1 MAIGDVTV
9 KEEETVA
16 GRLKKFT
23 DSNSPSM
30 QYASALG
37 RREAGA
43 RGLTNS
49 SIAVGAAAESVMRI
63 GSDVAKADA
72 NIFSQSSISQ
82 AQNKTALEQQRVSD
96 VAALDR
102 TKLTTDTQLKIQ
114 TQGDQ
119 AAKERLASQILS
131 QEKIAQQQS
140 QTQKSIQSSADT
152 AAMERLTN
160 QLGSTEAMAVAD
172 RTNKMAI
179 ANTQAAS
186 ALAVETQ
193 RGVTSKALETQ
204 RAASAESLN
213 TATLTSNEQ
222 VQAARNASQE
232 SIAKSNATAAAAEGR
247 LDRLS
252 RENVTKWNNESAIK
266 LQQMKENFGVTS
278 EYRADATNA
287 FNSFSNGVANIDI
300 TSSPESQVEQFNRVN
315 DSYNERMNFL
325 NTSRISDLA
334 AKGLDATDTEAMEAY
349 NKAIQVGMTATE
361 LDQLGGVPAGTAEA
375 WVQSK
380 GLQPLRTPK

>member
-1 MAIGDVTV
+1 
-9 KEEETVA
+9 
-16 GRLKKFT
+16 
-23 DSNSPSM
+23 
-30 QYASALG
+30 
-37 RREAGA
+37 
-43 RGLTNS
+43 
-49 SIAVGAAAESVMRI
+49 
-63 GSDVAKADA
+63 
-72 NIFSQSSISQ
+72 
-82 AQNKTALEQQRVSD
+82 
-96 VAALDR
+96 
-102 TKLTTDTQLKIQ
+102 
-114 TQGDQ
+114 
-119 AAKERLASQILS
+119 
-131 QEKIAQQQS
+131 
-140 QTQKSIQSSADT
+140 
-152 AAMERLTN
+152 
-160 QLGSTEAMAVAD
+160 MAVAD
-172 RTNKMAI
+172 RANKMAI

-193 RGVTSKALETQ
+193 RGITSRALETQ
-204 RAASAESLN
+204 RATSAESLN

-278 EYRADATNA
+278 EYRSDATNA